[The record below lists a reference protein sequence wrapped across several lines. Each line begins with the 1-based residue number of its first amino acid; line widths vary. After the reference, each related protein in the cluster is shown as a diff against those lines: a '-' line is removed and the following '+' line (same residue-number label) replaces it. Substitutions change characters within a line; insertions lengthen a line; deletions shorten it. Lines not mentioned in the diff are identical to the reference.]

1 MSDGE
6 LFIGGAWKAGSGG
19 ALTSLNPASG
29 EVVWSGAEATVA
41 QVDEAVAAARR
52 AFDGWSRLTVDER
65 GRYLERY
72 RTLLDERKEKLAE
85 AISLD
90 TGKPLW
96 ESATEIAAMIGK
108 IAISRQAYGARTPT
122 TATDIAGGRAE
133 LSHRPHGVL
142 AVFGPYN
149 FPAHLPNGHIVPAL
163 LAGNT
168 VVFKPSKFTPLVAER
183 TVRCWHD
190 AGLPAGVVNMVQG
203 TRNMGAALVAHDGI
217 DGLLFTG
224 SSSTGKFLHKQFG
237 GQPEKILALEM
248 GGNNPLIVWDAG
260 DTETVALIVVQSAYI
275 TAGQRCSCARR
286 LILPRGAEGDR
297 VIDALKAMIARLVIG
312 PFDGDETPFMGPLI
326 SNGAADSLLAAQ
338 QQLRAS
344 GGQAITE
351 MRRLKDGLP
360 FLTPGLMDVTAVAGR
375 PDEEYFGPFL
385 QVIRSATFDDALD
398 EANAT
403 QYGLSAGL
411 ISADRALYDR
421 FRQAIRAGVV
431 NWNRPL
437 TGASSAAPFGGLGWS
452 GNHRPGAYYAA
463 DYCAH
468 PVASMISEQ
477 AAMPPSVPPGIRAGT
492 RAGTQE

>member
-1 MSDGE
+1 MTDGK
-6 LFIGGAWKAGSGG
+6 LFIGGRWKAGSGS
-19 ALTSLNPASG
+19 AFTSLNPANG
-29 EVVWSGAEATVA
+29 EVVWSGTEATIA
-41 QVDEAVAAARR
+41 EVDEAVAAARR
-52 AFDGWSRLTVDER
+52 AFGGWSRLTVDER
-65 GRYLERY
+65 GRYIERY
-72 RTLLDERKEKLAE
+72 RALLDERREELAE

-96 ESATEIAAMIGK
+96 ESATEVAAMIGK
-108 IAISRQAYGARTPT
+108 IAISRQAYDARTPT
-122 TATDIAGGRAE
+122 TATDIADGEAV
-133 LSHRPHGVL
+133 LTHRPHGVL

-149 FPAHLPNGHIVPAL
+149 FPAHLPNGHMVPAL

-168 VVFKPSKFTPLVAER
+168 VVFKPSKLTPLVAER
-183 TVRCWHD
+183 AVRCWHD
-190 AGLPAGVVNMVQG
+190 AGLPSGVVNMVQG
-203 TRNMGAALVAHDGI
+203 TRKMGAALVGHDGI

-237 GQPEKILALEM
+237 GQTEKILALEM

-260 DTETVALIVVQSAYI
+260 DIETTALIVVLSAYI

-297 VIDALKAMIARLVIG
+297 VIDALKVLIPRLVIG
-312 PFDGDETPFMGPLI
+312 PFDGGETPFMGPVI
-326 SNGAADSLLAAQ
+326 SNSAADNLLEAQ
-338 QQLRAS
+338 EKLGAS
-344 GGQAITE
+344 GGLVIAE

-360 FLTPGLMDVTAVAGR
+360 FLTPGLMDVTAIAGR

-385 QVIRSATFDDALD
+385 QVIRSTTFDDALD

-411 ISADRALYDR
+411 ISADRALYER
-421 FRQAIRAGVV
+421 FRQATRAGVV

-463 DYCAH
+463 DYCAY
-468 PVASMISEQ
+468 PVASMISER
-477 AAMPPSVPPGIRAGT
+477 AAMPPSPPPGIRAG
-492 RAGTQE
+492 RQE